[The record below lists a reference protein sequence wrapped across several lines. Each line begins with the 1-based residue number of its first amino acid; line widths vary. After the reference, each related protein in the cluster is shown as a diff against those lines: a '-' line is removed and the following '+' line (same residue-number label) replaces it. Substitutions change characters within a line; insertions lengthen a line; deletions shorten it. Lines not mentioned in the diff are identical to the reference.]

1 VVTDAATEAER
12 SRDDDRASY
21 KDTHGLSPIRSVCMG
36 KTIYAFARESCDT
49 WDTGGGE
56 KMGRPAV
63 NPLKKA
69 PAEADAPRIQNP
81 RQPASQSGL
90 AKRFY
95 GQTIFQR
102 PKMPCFQKQLGR
114 TGGPQAMA

>member
-1 VVTDAATEAER
+1 MMIAQAIKTRMAYPPFAAFVWVR
-12 SRDDDRASY
+12 
-21 KDTHGLSPIRSVCMG
+21 
-36 KTIYAFARESCDT
+36 TIYAFARESCDT